1 MEYYVSFV
9 SWMKFS
15 KRNINDSGAI
25 SVAPFDNKMNMEG
38 LAFIGLIWGILCIV
52 LFFKVWKAC
61 NNIQRLADKY
71 VPENVKKETVS
82 KQGKSTLE
90 TREDIDKWLKE
101 E

>member
-1 MEYYVSFV
+1 
-9 SWMKFS
+9 
-15 KRNINDSGAI
+15 
-25 SVAPFDNKMNMEG
+25 MEG
-38 LAFIGLIWGILCIV
+38 FIVLVGLIWSILCIV
-52 LFFKVWKAC
+52 LFFKVWNAC

-71 VPENVKKETVS
+71 APENVKKDNVS

>member
-1 MEYYVSFV
+1 M
-9 SWMKFS
+9 
-15 KRNINDSGAI
+15 GAI
-25 SVAPFDNKMNMEG
+25 PVAPFDNKIDMEG
-38 LAFIGLIWGILCIV
+38 FIVLVGLIWSILCIV
-52 LFFKVWKAC
+52 LFFKVWNAC

-71 VPENVKKETVS
+71 APENVKKDNVS